1 VKNSGARSGLCP
13 LKNRAIRSR
22 TSSTPGCCMTSL
34 LSMGRNVDCR
44 SRRLVAVGRD
54 GRRRSRVTRR
64 CRSARREMARSW
76 SAVAGR
82 GCRPGRPPTP
92 SCLSRT
98 LTIVWFKCT
107 GTEILLGS
115 YYTGSVIRTIV
126 TTLLPLTTPLWPN
139 RKLPDRH
146 RNAGRRPVGTV
157 SALPGTTRYFCNP
170 SVIVGPC
177 ISGM

>member
-22 TSSTPGCCMTSL
+22 TSSTPGCCMTSF
-34 LSMGRNVDCR
+34 LSMGRNGGLPVEA
-44 SRRLVAVGRD
+44 SS
-54 GRRRSRVTRR
+54 GRRPRRSSAKSSDTSLSTCTTRNGPKL
-64 CRSARREMARSW
+64 
-76 SAVAGR
+76 VG
-82 GCRPGRPPTP
+82 GCRPGMSTRKAADAF
-92 SCLSRT
+92 LSRT

-146 RNAGRRPVGTV
+146 RNAGRTPVGTV
-157 SALPGTTRYFCNP
+157 SALPGITGLFRNA